1 MITPDIEFL
10 RSLLASGNCT
20 STQCHTLH
28 FLLQCLLR
36 WPQAHLVPEYFGM
49 ELWDELR
56 KIMLII
62 NLELLSA
69 WGQVTT
75 DKLAHEQQRL
85 HGFLIG
91 PLPASFWIYFPL
103 SLLIDKVQLIHLIP
117 LLFKK

>member
-49 ELWDELR
+49 ELRDELR

-62 NLELLSA
+62 NLELL
-69 WGQVTT
+69 
-75 DKLAHEQQRL
+75 
-85 HGFLIG
+85 
-91 PLPASFWIYFPL
+91 SFWIYFPL
-103 SLLIDKVQLIHLIP
+103 SLLIDKVQLIHLQW
-117 LLFKK
+117 